1 MTISNTESILDSLH
15 KKIKQGTASDA
26 EIGQVLLAL
35 EKWDYELFGAH
46 SSGKRLL
53 NRNNPHVN
61 KFLVAAEKH
70 SS

>member
-35 EKWDYELFGAH
+35 EKWDYELFGIWSA
-46 SSGKRLL
+46 SS
-53 NRNNPHVN
+53 
-61 KFLVAAEKH
+61 E
-70 SS
+70 